1 MKNNIRISFIF
12 ILVLVLGAFHAIS
25 QNVEKQLYPKLFTD
39 RDYCISGDT
48 VWFKVWLPTS
58 AENYGNILRVQ
69 LISKN
74 NNLISGVAAQ
84 SFNGWAEGFIAVPDS
99 LSTGQYFATAFL
111 NSQRNIEGLELEAK
125 SLLVYNRFAE
135 NITEMEIFQPNEV
148 YQKSG
153 NQVFNVNTH
162 KEKYLPGEKVEV
174 NIELKQ
180 EIEFKWL
187 AVKATLIDPF
197 AAEIKGKYKFKV
209 ESLNP
214 NIPDFPENDGLL
226 LSGKVTDISGN
237 LQSNA
242 VVTLSAGEVQPYFDY
257 YVLGENG
264 DFHFFL
270 KNAFGKADMVLQVVS
285 KNNKEYFIQ
294 LENNFLLQKNLI
306 DGQIIILK
314 QEQVEFINTA
324 IKANFAHRLFN
335 PSLTV
340 QPEIFEMSSRF
351 SMPFYGQPTIHVIPD
366 EFIDLPDFREI
377 AREILPGF
385 QYRVKN
391 DEITFRML
399 NSNQKLYF
407 EEEPLRLI
415 NGIPVFN
422 NDLFTNL
429 KSTDISYIDLVQS
442 ERIFG
447 DLILKGVLEVSL
459 TDKSNSW
466 MAEQPNIFQFNVSFL
481 QPGRKPGYFFQQN
494 LNKNQPDMRQ
504 VYYWELLDVD
514 SLENIEFNLSDRK
527 GKIEISVE
535 GFTRNNEFFQS
546 SKTIKVK

>member
-1 MKNNIRISFIF
+1 MKNNIKISFIL
-12 ILVLVLGAFHAIS
+12 ILVLGAFHAIS
-25 QNVEKQLYPKLFTD
+25 QNVEKQQYPKLFTD

-58 AENYGNILRVQ
+58 AENNGNIVRIQ
-69 LISKN
+69 LIGKS

-111 NSQRNIEGLELEAK
+111 NSQRNIEELELEGK

-135 NITEMEIFQPNEV
+135 NITEMEIFQPNEIHQTV
-148 YQKSG
+148 V
-153 NQVFNVNTH
+153 NQVIDINTN
-162 KEKYLPGEKVEV
+162 KEKFLPGEKVEV

-180 EIEFKWL
+180 QIDLKWL
-187 AVKATLIDPF
+187 VVKATLIDPF
-197 AAEIKGKYKFKV
+197 AAEIKGIYKFKM

-214 NIPDFPENDGLL
+214 DIPGFPENDGLL
-226 LSGKVTDISGN
+226 LSGKVTDISGIN
-237 LQSNA
+237 QSNA
-242 VVTLSAGEVQPYFDY
+242 LVTLSVGKVQPFFDY
-257 YVLGENG
+257 YFLGENG

-270 KNAFGKADMVLQVVS
+270 KDAFGNTDVVLQVVS
-285 KNNKEYFIQ
+285 KSNKEYFVQ

-306 DGQIIILK
+306 SGKKTVLK
-314 QEQVEFINTA
+314 QEQAEFISTA
-324 IKANFAHRLFN
+324 MKANFAHRLFN
-335 PSLTV
+335 PFITV

-377 AREILPGF
+377 SREILRGF

-399 NSNQKLYF
+399 NRTQKLFF
-407 EEEPLRLI
+407 EEEPLCLI

-422 NDLFTNL
+422 NDLFTRL

-466 MAEQPNIFQFNVSFL
+466 MANQPNIFQFNVSFL
-481 QPGRKPGYFFQQN
+481 QPARKPGYFVQQN

-514 SLENIEFNLSDRK
+514 SLKNIGFNLSDRK
-527 GKIEISVE
+527 GKIEITVE

-546 SKTIKVK
+546 SKTIEVK